1 MNAFIT
7 VLVVILLLA
16 CLITIPASAYHI
28 RSVTLATLV
37 FISSILVFGSLLFL
51 WIVEWSP
58 MTREEYSQRLVQD
71 KLDAVPRVIKEFDNC
86 KVWAFKNDKWVYTT
100 ICK

>member
-1 MNAFIT
+1 MNEVIT

-28 RSVTLATLV
+28 RSIALGTLV
-37 FISSILVFGSLLFL
+37 FISSIIVFGSLLLFWL
-51 WIVEWSP
+51 AEWSP
-58 MTREEYSQRLVQD
+58 MAREEYSQHLVQD
-71 KLDAVPRVIKEFDNC
+71 KLDAVPRVIQEFDNC
-86 KVWAFKNDKWVYTT
+86 KVWAFKNEKWVYTT

>member
-1 MNAFIT
+1 MNEFIT
-7 VLVVILLLA
+7 ALVAILLLA
-16 CLITIPASAYHI
+16 CLLTISTATYHI
-28 RSVTLATLV
+28 RSTALSTLV
-37 FISSILVFGSLLFL
+37 FISSIIVFGSLLIL
-51 WIVEWSP
+51 WIAEWSP
-58 MTREEYSQRLVQD
+58 MVREEYSQRLVQD